1 MRNLVKKILKTVDNF
16 TDAEQIR
23 IKLIHKIQQMKKQG
37 YSISEISRLLG
48 KDRRTIRKYIKGNP
62 YDLCKHLRKRYNPY
76 ENRIISLIIDGY
88 IEKQI
93 IDILITEGYN
103 LSRSNARHMIRKI
116 VKDNNLNINKYSP
129 NNNIRIL
136 TIYK

>member
-62 YDLCKHLRKRYNPY
+62 YDL
-76 ENRIISLIIDGY
+76 
-88 IEKQI
+88 
-93 IDILITEGYN
+93 
-103 LSRSNARHMIRKI
+103 
-116 VKDNNLNINKYSP
+116 
-129 NNNIRIL
+129 
-136 TIYK
+136 